1 MAIRGAI
8 TSKKVVIRLPQA
20 DDTTKNV
27 TISNLAKD
35 AESAYIVALAEA
47 ASSLLVKA
55 SNPVYKVVTTTAL
68 VETSK

>member
-27 TISNLAKD
+27 TISNLEIGRAH
-35 AESAYIVALAEA
+35 V
-47 ASSLLVKA
+47 
-55 SNPVYKVVTTTAL
+55 
-68 VETSK
+68 